1 MSFNFLK
8 GLQYLSEAAQAGAV
22 VESTQPH
29 NAADYINEGI
39 ALTQIFDP
47 KEANDPNFQAAE
59 KMMAILTAAENGSS
73 ATVSTIPFQS
83 HGVELKMTISI
94 GPA

>member
-1 MSFNFLK
+1 MFNFLK
-8 GLQYLSEAAQAGAV
+8 ALQYLNEAAAAGAI
-22 VESTQPH
+22 VESTQAH

-39 ALTQIFDP
+39 QLTQIFDP
-47 KEANDPNFQAAE
+47 KEASDPNFQVAE
-59 KMMAILTAAENGSS
+59 KMLSLLTAAENGQSNQL
-73 ATVSTIPFQS
+73 TVIPFQS